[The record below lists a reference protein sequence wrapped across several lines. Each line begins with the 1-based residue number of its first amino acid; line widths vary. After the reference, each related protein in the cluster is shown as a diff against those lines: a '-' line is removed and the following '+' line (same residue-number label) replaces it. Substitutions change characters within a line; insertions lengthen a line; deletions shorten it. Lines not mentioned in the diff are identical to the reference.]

1 MLLAGILLVP
11 GIATL
16 WTAWHKLAAPVPP
29 APLALTIT
37 GAGALAVNLFC
48 AILLARYRHH
58 SGSLTRA
65 AFLSA
70 RNDAFANVAIIAAG
84 LLTAFIWRSAWPDL
98 IVGLAIAALNADA
111 RRKYGAPPAKNEAQ
125 RSERNGEVRT
135 PAPPTPPPPLPRRCG
150 RAGL

>member
-1 MLLAGILLVP
+1 
-11 GIATL
+11 
-16 WTAWHKLAAPVPP
+16 
-29 APLALTIT
+29 LTIT

-84 LLTAFIWRSAWPDL
+84 LLTAFVWRSARPEL

-111 RRKYGAPPAKNEAQ
+111 AKGIWRAAREE
-125 RSERNGEVRT
+125 RS
-135 PAPPTPPPPLPRRCG
+135 A
-150 RAGL
+150 AI